1 MRSACSSIEADSRRA
16 IYGHLRYRTH
26 SWYGAGAMRASE
38 NQSNRFSRVAMELE
52 LILERELTT
61 QRPPGGTMTDVHVCQ
76 HESGKWHINVRVSW
90 RGTALYHVGLS
101 DKKRIRLYKKAS
113 SAIRHIDRNSVGEGK
128 RGRA

>member
-1 MRSACSSIEADSRRA
+1 
-16 IYGHLRYRTH
+16 
-26 SWYGAGAMRASE
+26 MRASE

-90 RGTALYHVGLS
+90 LGTALYHVGLY
-101 DKKRIRLYKKAS
+101 DKKRIRR
-113 SAIRHIDRNSVGEGK
+113 SAEHTSDLQSLMPLPYAVFCLKQKTSNHY
-128 RGRA
+128 

>member
-1 MRSACSSIEADSRRA
+1 
-16 IYGHLRYRTH
+16 
-26 SWYGAGAMRASE
+26 MRASE

-90 RGTALYHVGLS
+90 RGTALYHVGLY
-101 DKKRIRLYKKAS
+101 DKRSEEHTSELQSLMRISYAVFCLKKKKNNHKS
-113 SAIRHIDRNSVGEGK
+113 R
-128 RGRA
+128 